1 VEERR
6 RAEKTG
12 GVLRRRLG
20 RREFLR
26 LGGASLAGA
35 ALLGSAAC
43 GGGGGGPQRAEDGSI
58 LFNFSFGP
66 DPSGTL
72 QELVRR
78 FNERYKGEY
87 KANWREMPAQT
98 EQYFDRLRTQ
108 FQAGGGDIA
117 LIGGDVIWPAQF
129 AANGWIV
136 DLSDRF
142 PESER
147 EKFLDGPIQANT
159 YEGKIYGV
167 PWFTDAGMLYYR
179 KDLLQKSGYSEP
191 PRTWDELKEMAL
203 RVKQDSGTRDGF
215 VFQGADYEGGVVD
228 GLEYIWTHG
237 GDVLDPEDPTKV
249 IIDSPESV
257 AGLKTERSMVE
268 EGVAPEAV
276 TTYKEDESHGAFLR
290 GDAVFL
296 RNWPYVYALV
306 GDPEQSRIE
315 PGQVGISELPVGG
328 EGQQS
333 YSCLGGWN
341 FFINASSERQE
352 EAWEFIRWMT
362 EPEQLKV
369 NALQGSRLPTR
380 RGLYEDREVLEKVPV
395 ARLGKEAIIQN
406 SRPRP
411 VSPYYSDMSLRM
423 AEQFSASLKGEVS
436 PEQAVKTLQGELQR
450 LIEEGEAATG

>member
-1 VEERR
+1 MGERR
-6 RAEKTG
+6 IS
-12 GVLRRRLG
+12 RRGFLG
-20 RREFLR
+20 
-26 LGGASLAGA
+26 LGGGALAGA
-35 ALLGSAAC
+35 VLLGGC
-43 GGGGGGPQRAEDGSI
+43 GGGGGGSGEV
-58 LFNFSFGP
+58 LFSWGP
-66 DPSGTL
+66 DDTGVLPRL
-72 QELVRR
+72 IER
-78 FNERYKGEY
+78 FNRENGSGITVRY
-87 KANWREMPAQT
+87 REMPSDT
-98 EQYFDRLRTQ
+98 GQYFDQLRTQ
-108 FQAGGGDIA
+108 FQAGGGDIDV
-117 LIGGDVIWPAQF
+117 IGGDVIWPAQF

-142 PESER
+142 EDAGR
-147 EKFLDGPIQANT
+147 FLEGPMQAMT
-159 YEGKIYGV
+159 YEGKVYGV
-167 PWFTDAGMLYYR
+167 PWYTDAGLLYYR
-179 KDLLQKSGYSEP
+179 KDLLEKSGYSEP

-203 RVKQDSGTRDGF
+203 RVKQDSGTKFGF
-215 VFQGADYEGGVVD
+215 VFQGANYEGGVVN